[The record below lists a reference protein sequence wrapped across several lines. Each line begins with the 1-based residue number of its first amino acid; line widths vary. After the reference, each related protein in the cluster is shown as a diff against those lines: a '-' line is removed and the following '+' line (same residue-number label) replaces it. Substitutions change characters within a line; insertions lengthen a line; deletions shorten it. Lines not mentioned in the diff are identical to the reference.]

1 MTEFLDKK
9 IQFALSM
16 AKELPDQSKFAS
28 STTAPSESVCHN
40 GVSEQDV
47 AGEAGR
53 RLEVMAVTGDIS
65 ESACRTVY
73 QLIAFFTHKME
84 D

>member
-1 MTEFLDKK
+1 M
-9 IQFALSM
+9 
-16 AKELPDQSKFAS
+16 
-28 STTAPSESVCHN
+28 HN

-53 RLEVMAVTGDIS
+53 RSEVMAVTGDIS

-73 QLIAFFTHKME
+73 MPDLIAFFTHKME

>member
-1 MTEFLDKK
+1 M
-9 IQFALSM
+9 
-16 AKELPDQSKFAS
+16 
-28 STTAPSESVCHN
+28 HN

-47 AGEAGR
+47 DGEAGR
-53 RLEVMAVTGDIS
+53 RSEVMAVTGDIS

-73 QLIAFFTHKME
+73 MPEPITFLTHKTE